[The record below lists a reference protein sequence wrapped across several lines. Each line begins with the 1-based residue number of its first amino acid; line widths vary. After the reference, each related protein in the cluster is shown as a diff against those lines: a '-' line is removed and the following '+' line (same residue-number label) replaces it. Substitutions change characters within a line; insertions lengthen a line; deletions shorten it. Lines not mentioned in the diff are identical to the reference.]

1 MDVWA
6 WEDLLDVPEL
16 ELDTDGPPGAE
27 PASINQREKKELH
40 LSEQEYTHFIF
51 IILLSLNNVAN
62 AVFHIMADKVC
73 FTC

>member
-27 PASINQREKKELH
+27 PAFESIR
-40 LSEQEYTHFIF
+40 S
-51 IILLSLNNVAN
+51 
-62 AVFHIMADKVC
+62 
-73 FTC
+73 